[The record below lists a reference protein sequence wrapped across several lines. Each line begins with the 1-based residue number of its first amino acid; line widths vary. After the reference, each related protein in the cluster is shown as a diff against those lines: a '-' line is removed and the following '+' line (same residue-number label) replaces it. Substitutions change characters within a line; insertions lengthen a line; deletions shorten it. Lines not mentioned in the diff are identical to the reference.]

1 MTKFWIFL
9 CIFLTFT
16 LATTMSEAMDCKTTS
31 GAYPNKPCIFPFKLN
46 AGTENEITYNTCTRD
61 LQDPSGPAWC
71 STKVD
76 ESGGHIEGHYG
87 FCEGKCQ
94 PRKLICF

>member
-1 MTKFWIFL
+1 MTKFCIFL
-9 CIFLTFT
+9 CIFLIFT
-16 LATTMSEAMDCKTTS
+16 LATTMSEAMDCKTDS
-31 GAYPNKPCIFPFKLN
+31 GPDSNKPCIFPFKLN
-46 AGTENEITYNTCTRD
+46 VGTENEVTRNACTKD
-61 LQDPSGPAWC
+61 FMHPSSPAWC

-76 ESGGHIEGHYG
+76 ESGGHVKGHYG